1 MSCRYAQ
8 AKLIEEKMLEVFI
21 RRRDEEGFA

>member
-8 AKLIEEKMLEVFI
+8 ARLIEEKMLEVFI
-21 RRRDEEGFA
+21 RRLNEEGFA